1 MAAVAAWRSE
11 LRISRTDLT
20 PEEGLFLMRRD
31 ALLNA
36 EKRGASTPER
46 RRSTERRR
54 PLLPERRSMKRREAL
69 LDVREAQILADCCC
83 CRERN
88 APLRTDFV
96 S

>member
-11 LRISRTDLT
+11 LRISRTDMT
-20 PEEGLFLMRRD
+20 PEETLFLMRRD
-31 ALLNA
+31 ALRNA

-69 LDVREAQILADCCC
+69 LDVREAQILADCCVVGK
-83 CRERN
+83 ETL
-88 APLRTDFV
+88 P
-96 S
+96 